1 MPIEN
6 IEEFFSEEDIA
17 ALTKRSIASI
27 RRDRVLQRGCPF
39 VRIGRSVRYRGDDL
53 RKWLEGLPRV
63 GSISETRCSQRTSVP
78 ARGSATRPRVGRE
91 SEIAG
96 D

>member
-17 ALTKRSIASI
+17 ALTKKSIASI
-27 RRDRVLQRGCPF
+27 RRDRVLERGCPF
-39 VRIGRSVRYRGDDL
+39 VKIGRSVRYRASDVRAWL
-53 RKWLEGLPRV
+53 RRLPSS
-63 GSISETRCSQRTSVP
+63 GERTQP
-78 ARGSATRPRVGRE
+78 ARSNN
-91 SEIAG
+91 